1 MIRLFLLLTI
11 ILVLILFVLEL
22 KKYLTR
28 DTKLEEFR
36 EVKIH
41 GDVIDINNDIAVE
54 KARQKDVNAKTKKIN
69 L

>member
-11 ILVLILFVLEL
+11 ILVLIIFVLEL
-22 KKYLTR
+22 KKYLIR

-41 GDVIDINNDIAVE
+41 GDVIDINKDIAVE
-54 KARQKDVNAKTKKIN
+54 KARQKDVGAKTKKIK

>member
-11 ILVLILFVLEL
+11 ILVLVIFVLEL

-41 GDVIDINNDIAVE
+41 GDVIDINKDIAVE
-54 KARQKDVNAKTKKIN
+54 KARQKDINAKTKKIN
-69 L
+69 S

>member
-11 ILVLILFVLEL
+11 ILVLIIFVFEL

-28 DTKLEEFR
+28 DIKLEEFR

-41 GDVIDINNDIAVE
+41 GDVIDINKDIAVE
-54 KARQKDVNAKTKKIN
+54 KARQKEVNAKTKKIN
-69 L
+69 S